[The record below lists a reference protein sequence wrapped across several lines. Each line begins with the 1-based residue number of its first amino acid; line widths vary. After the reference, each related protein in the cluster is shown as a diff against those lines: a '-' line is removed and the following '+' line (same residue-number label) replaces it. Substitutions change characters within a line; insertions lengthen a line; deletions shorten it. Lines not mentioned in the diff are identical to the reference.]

1 MLPLTTA
8 VTYARYGAQPEIG
21 YDRRREGII
30 GSASWN
36 LTPNW
41 FVNAAALLDL
51 DRYLQAK
58 DQFIANYLIDPNT
71 AVYDRRPLATLSSLS
86 LGFGYLDECTTFT
99 VNYVMAPRDVAVTS
113 GEKDR
118 SHTLLVRLEL
128 RTLGEANLRQNVGG
142 VDTSQEGVT
151 Q

>member
-1 MLPLTTA
+1 M
-8 VTYARYGAQPEIG
+8 
-21 YDRRREGII
+21 
-30 GSASWN
+30 
-36 LTPNW
+36 
-41 FVNAAALLDL
+41 NAAALLDL

-128 RTLGEANLRQNVGG
+128 RTLGEANLRQNLGG